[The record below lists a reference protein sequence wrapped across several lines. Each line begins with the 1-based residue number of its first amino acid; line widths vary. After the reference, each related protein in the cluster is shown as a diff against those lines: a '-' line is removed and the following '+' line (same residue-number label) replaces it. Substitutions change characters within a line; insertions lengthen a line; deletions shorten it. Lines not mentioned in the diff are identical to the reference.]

1 MSEECMSEECLS
13 RGDIFVEQ
21 DRSAASVQL
30 TQVREIS
37 PEVSPPQPN
46 QKSQM
51 SCCLAKIA
59 FRNTRKG
66 EGKVRPNPCAF

>member
-30 TQVREIS
+30 TQV
-37 PEVSPPQPN
+37 
-46 QKSQM
+46 
-51 SCCLAKIA
+51 
-59 FRNTRKG
+59 
-66 EGKVRPNPCAF
+66 